1 MAGSTPPFFSFF
13 ITLMLKKDEHGCA
26 VSKKVLDAR
35 HASVEIDLKNRQWCR
50 CVALIDA
57 GKHVFLFLD
66 SLIQRAARSCS
77 NFNFNFNSSERKTTR
92 DEERIEHRIAAS
104 KHEKMH
110 STRRPIF

>member
-57 GKHVFLFLD
+57 GKHVFLCLD

-77 NFNFNFNSSERKTTR
+77 NFNSSERKTTR